1 MPEKWKTVGSQVLQD
16 AGIFR
21 LREERSVSP
30 RTGETWP
37 FFVLE
42 LPDWVN
48 VIALTED
55 AEVIFIRQFRH
66 GSGEVTLEIPGGIVD
81 PGESPLAAAA
91 RELRE
96 ETGYVA
102 KRWLDLGSI
111 EPNPAFQTNRCHTF
125 LAQRATKAGSQQLD
139 EREVIAI
146 ETIPLEQVGS
156 LLAEG
161 SIRHALVGI
170 AFQKLD
176 LLQRGLLPTRPVEPG
191 AA

>member
-1 MPEKWKTVGSQVLQD
+1 MPEDWKKVDSRVLQD

-21 LREERSVSP
+21 LREDRATSP

-48 VIALTED
+48 VIAITED
-55 AEVIFIRQFRH
+55 ADVVFVRQFRH
-66 GSGEVTLEIPGGIVD
+66 GSGTVTLEIPGGIVD
-81 PGESPLAAAA
+81 PGETPLAAAV

-102 KRWLDLGSI
+102 RRWLDLGTI

-125 LAQRATKAGSQQLD
+125 LAQGCSKAGAPEPD
-139 EREVIAI
+139 EREDIDVELAPV
-146 ETIPLEQVGS
+146 EAVGR
-156 LLAEG
+156 LLASG
-161 SIRHALVGI
+161 AITHALVGI
-170 AFQKLD
+170 AFQRLD
-176 LLQRGLLPTRPVEPG
+176 LLQRGLLPTKAVVP
-191 AA
+191 